1 MLSAQLLSYLLL
13 GLVAGFCAG
22 LFGIGGGL
30 IIVPALVY
38 LFQSQL
44 AGPQLPGAHLM
55 QTVIGTS
62 LATVIPTALASTW
75 AHHRH
80 GAVAWPLVRRLAPG
94 IVAGTAG
101 GAVIADLIGSN
112 TLRSFFAVFLFA
124 AALYMAFGGLPSG
137 GRALPGRAGMTAA
150 GAVIGAISALVGI
163 GGGTLTTPFL
173 AWCRVELR
181 RAVATSAACG
191 LPIALTGT
199 ATYLIAGLDAGGLP
213 PGSGGYIYWPAAAAV
228 AATSI
233 FTAPLGARLTHR
245 LPVKWLRRLFAGLL
259 AMVALRLLWD

>member
-1 MLSAQLLSYLLL
+1 MLSTQLLSYLSL
-13 GLVAGFCAG
+13 GVIAGFCAG

-30 IIVPALVY
+30 VIVPALVY
-38 LFQSQL
+38 LLQSQS
-44 AGPQLPGAHLM
+44 PGDHLM

-94 IVAGTAG
+94 IVIGTAG

-112 TLRSFFAVFLFA
+112 ALRSFFAVFLFA
-124 AALYMAFGGLPSG
+124 AALHMAFGGWPAG
-137 GRALPGRAGMTAA
+137 RRALPGRRGMTAA
-150 GAVIGAISALVGI
+150 GIIIGAVSALVGI

-199 ATYLIAGLDAGGLP
+199 VAYLIAGLNESGLP
-213 PGSGGYIYWPAAAAV
+213 AGNGGYIHWPAAAAI

-233 FTAPLGARLTHR
+233 CTAPLGARLTHR
-245 LPVKWLRRLFAGLL
+245 LPVILLRRLFAVLL
-259 AMVALRLLWD
+259 AAVAARLLLD

>member
-13 GLVAGFCAG
+13 GIVAGFCAG

-30 IIVPALVY
+30 VVVPALAY

-44 AGPQLPGAHLM
+44 PGSQLPTDHLM
-55 QTVIGTS
+55 QTAIGTS
-62 LATVIPTALASTW
+62 LATIIPTALASTW
-75 AHHRH
+75 THHRH

-101 GAVIADLIGSN
+101 GAVIADLIGSDA
-112 TLRSFFAVFLFA
+112 LRSFFAVFLFA
-124 AALYMAFGGLPSG
+124 VALHMAFGGLPSG
-137 GRALPGRAGMTAA
+137 DRALPGRAGMTAA
-150 GAVIGAISALVGI
+150 GAVIGAVSALVGI

-199 ATYLIAGLDAGGLP
+199 AAYLIAGLNESGLP
-213 PGSGGYIYWPAAAAV
+213 TGSGYIHWPAAAAV
-228 AATSI
+228 AATSVC
-233 FTAPLGARLTHR
+233 TAPLGARLTHR
-245 LPVKWLRRLFAGLL
+245 LPVTLLRRLFAVLL
-259 AMVALRLLWD
+259 AAVAARLLLH